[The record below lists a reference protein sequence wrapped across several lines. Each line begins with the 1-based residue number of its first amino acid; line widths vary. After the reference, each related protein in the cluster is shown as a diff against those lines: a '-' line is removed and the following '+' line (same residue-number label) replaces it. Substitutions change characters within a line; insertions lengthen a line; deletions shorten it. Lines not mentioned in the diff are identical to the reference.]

1 MTLSVI
7 KSGRGPEGITVPTPP
22 PSKRQQIIDAIV
34 ASVRAGELAP
44 GDAIPSTSQLMAR
57 FDVSITPVREAVNY
71 LKSRELLVGATGR
84 AVFVADPLP
93 EWITVS
99 QP

>member
-1 MTLSVI
+1 MTHSVI
-7 KSGRGPEGITVPTPP
+7 ESGRGPEGITVPTPQPP

-44 GDAIPSTSQLMAR
+44 GDAIPSTSALMAR
-57 FDVSITPVREAVNY
+57 YDVSITPVREAVNE
-71 LKSRELLVGATGR
+71 LKTRELLVGATGR

-93 EWITVS
+93 GWI
-99 QP
+99 